1 MFRKIH
7 FRLADKRFLSELNEA
22 FSPLWNRCLAKV
34 KSVMIHYPRSVFA
47 IMILSIGLSLLV
59 LARDFFGSENKAV
72 NAKPAGE
79 ISGAMDLGASGFYQG
94 LEEISGT
101 AAKIKRNVELNQKV
115 DTLLNKKHL
124 TARDSLWLLHVLK
137 APQR

>member
-7 FRLADKRFLSELNEA
+7 FRLADKRFLSELNDA

-34 KSVMIHYPRSVFA
+34 RSFMIHYPRSVFA

-59 LARDFFGSENKAV
+59 LARDILGSKNMGV

-79 ISGAMDLGASGFYQG
+79 VSRFMDLGATGFYQG

-101 AAKIKRNVELNQKV
+101 AAKMKRNVELNQKV

-124 TARDSLWLLHVLK
+124 TALDSLWLLQALESLE
-137 APQR
+137 R